1 MSSEI
6 IDLFDNLLSAI
17 SIARYEKVTTHQIAK
32 HLQVSKRTAQRY
44 IKGLIEAGYLER
56 KNSHVIAT
64 QKAYG
69 MVVTGEPIKG
79 FWRETA

>member
-17 SIARYEKVTTHQIAK
+17 SIEKNKKVTTHQIAK

-56 KNSHVIAT
+56 KNSYVIAT